1 MAHWNHRVLWI
12 PDESGGGVYRVHEVY
27 YDDDGRIEGWTA
39 GPVEP
44 LGESLSEL
52 REEIRYFLTALRSPV
67 LEEVEEEGRCVL
79 RPVEDSPAIN
89 EGHFLEV
96 MDRAS
101 VALDYCYQ
109 FVGSHPVIRRSETL
123 RTLYDQAEDVLS
135 RLYQEAAKL
144 AFAEASERPGVSRDE
159 LEE

>member
-1 MAHWNHRVLWI
+1 MGHWNHRVLWVA
-12 PDESGGGVYRVHEVY
+12 DESGGGAYRVHEVY

-52 REEIRYFLTALRSPV
+52 REEIRYFLTALRRPV
-67 LEEVEEEGRCVL
+67 LEEAEDEGRCIL
-79 RPVEDSPAIN
+79 RQVGDSPAIN
-89 EGHFLEV
+89 DGHFFEV

-101 VALDYCYQ
+101 VALDYYYQ
-109 FVGSHPVIRRSETL
+109 FVGSHPVTRRSETL

-144 AFAEASERPGVSRDE
+144 AFTEASERLGVSRDE

>member
-1 MAHWNHRVLWI
+1 MSWNHRVLWVE
-12 PDESGGGVYRVHEVY
+12 DDSGGGIYRIHEVY
-27 YDDDGRIEGWTA
+27 YAEDGRIEGWTA

-52 REEIRYFLTALRSPV
+52 REEIRYFLTALRRPV

-79 RPVEDSPAIN
+79 RPVEDSPEIN
-89 EGHFLEV
+89 EGHFFEV

-109 FVGSHPVIRRSETL
+109 FVGSHPVTRSNETL
-123 RTLYDQAEDVLS
+123 RALYDQAEDVLC

-144 AFAEASERPGVSRDE
+144 AFNEGDDRPEVSMG
-159 LEE
+159 

>member
-1 MAHWNHRVLWI
+1 MAHWNHRVLWVG
-12 PDESGGGVYRVHEVY
+12 DESGDGIYRIHEVY
-27 YDDDGRIEGWTA
+27 YADDGRIEGWTA

-52 REEIRYFLTALRSPV
+52 REEIRYFLTALRRPV

-79 RPVEDSPAIN
+79 RPVEDSSEIN
-89 EGHFLEV
+89 QGHFLEV
-96 MDRAS
+96 MDRTS

-109 FVGSHPVIRRSETL
+109 FVGSHPVTRRNETL

-135 RLYQEAAKL
+135 RLYQEAGKL
-144 AFAEASERPGVSRDE
+144 VFQEAGDSADTSS
-159 LEE
+159 